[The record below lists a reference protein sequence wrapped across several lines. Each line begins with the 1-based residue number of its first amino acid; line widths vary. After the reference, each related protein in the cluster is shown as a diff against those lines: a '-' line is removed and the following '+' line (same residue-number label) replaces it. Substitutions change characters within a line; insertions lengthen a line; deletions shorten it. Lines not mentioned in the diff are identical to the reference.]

1 MSDPQ
6 DFRPTKRQ
14 PILNLPPVIVACLA
28 VLIGI
33 HLARVLLLD
42 ADTDFDLLL
51 RFAFIP
57 LRVMESDTIGNAI
70 PGGPA
75 AAWWSFLTYAFFH
88 ADWAHLLFNGLW
100 LAAFGS
106 PLAWRFGTK
115 RFLLFSAVGAVAG
128 ALLYLL
134 VNSDGVQ
141 PMIGASAA
149 ISAHM
154 AGASRFV
161 FSAGGPLRGID
172 GVLAYRRPA
181 APLGEAMRDRRV
193 LSFLAVWFGLNLL
206 FGLWG
211 PESGLASGAIA
222 WEAHIGGF
230 LAGLLLF
237 PVFDPIGG
245 ERRGGGT

>member
-1 MSDPQ
+1 MSNPEA
-6 DFRPTKRQ
+6 FGRNKRQ
-14 PILNLPPVIVACLA
+14 PVLNLPPVIAVCLA
-28 VLIGI
+28 LLIGI
-33 HLARVLLLD
+33 HLVRLTLLSGD
-42 ADTDFDLLL
+42 ADFDLVL

-57 LRVMESDTIGNAI
+57 LRVIEPDTIGTAI

-88 ADWAHLLFNGLW
+88 ADWTHLLFNSLW

-106 PLAWRFGTK
+106 PLAWRFGTT

-128 ALLYLL
+128 ALAYLL
-134 VNSDGVQ
+134 VNSDGIQ

-161 FSAGGPLRGID
+161 FSGGGFRGGLD
-172 GVLAYRRPA
+172 GPAAYRRPA
-181 APLGEAMRDRRV
+181 APLLEAMGDRRV
-193 LSFLAVWFGLNLL
+193 LAFLGVWFGLNLL

-211 PESGLASGAIA
+211 AGSGLASGAVA

-237 PVFDPIGG
+237 QYFDPVEAGPG
-245 ERRGGGT
+245 